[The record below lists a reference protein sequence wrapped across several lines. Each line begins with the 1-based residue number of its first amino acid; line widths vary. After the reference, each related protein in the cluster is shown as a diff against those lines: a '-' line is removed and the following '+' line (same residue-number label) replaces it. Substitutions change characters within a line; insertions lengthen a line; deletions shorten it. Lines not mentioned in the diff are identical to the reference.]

1 LTARHAL
8 LGAFVAGM
16 VAAGRPA
23 LVLLA
28 PLAVPRRPLLGLAL
42 LAAALAG
49 SLGAHARIEQLD
61 RTALR
66 LGSSISEQVT
76 LLDLPHDTSFGGWQ
90 ATVGV
95 RGERVALTA
104 GRWLPRPAVAIG
116 AHLRVAGSLK
126 AAPDWMR
133 SRNVHAAL
141 AATSVRPTGTAR
153 GGFAGFVDGIRARAE
168 RALSDGPVSGLLRG
182 MVLGEGEALPVDVQ
196 DDFRAASLTHLVA
209 ASGQNVALLAALA
222 VALGTALGLGLRG
235 RLLLA
240 LALVVVY
247 VPLAGAGPS
256 IQRAGIMGGAAL
268 VAALAGRPS
277 SRAYALLLAAAVTL
291 LANPRAAADPGWQLS
306 FAAVIGIAVGAGR
319 VAGWLRDRR
328 VPRGVADATA
338 MTVAATVAT
347 APLIALHFGRV
358 SPIGLPA
365 NVLAAPAVAPV
376 MWLGAIAAAVG
387 QLSASAAVPF
397 TAVASL
403 PAAYLAWLGHAAANM
418 RMVVPV
424 CAVLGCATPAPPE
437 LRISFLDVGQGDATL
452 IQAGGRSVL
461 VDAGPPGDHIA
472 ARLRGAGVRHLDL
485 LVITHAQADHEGGVP
500 DVLSHVPTKAL
511 LDGGRHQARAGQ
523 VLHVGPIRLD
533 VLSPPAG
540 RRIPGE
546 DPNTSAIVLEATV
559 DGVRTLLPA
568 DAESDVLSA
577 LPLEPVDL
585 LKVSHHGSADPG
597 LPALLS
603 TLRPRAAVI
612 EVGAHNRYGHPAAS
626 TLHALR
632 GTRVYRTDRDGTVRF
647 ELRAGRLVETE
658 GTVP

>member
-8 LGAFVAGM
+8 LGAFVVGM
-16 VAAGRPA
+16 LATGHPA
-23 LVLLA
+23 LVLPA
-28 PLAVPRRPLLGLAL
+28 PLLVPRRPLLGCAL

-49 SLGAHARIEQLD
+49 SLAAHARIERLD

-66 LGSSISEQVT
+66 LGSSVSEQMT
-76 LLDLPHDTSFGGWQ
+76 LLDLPRETSFGGWQ
-90 ATVGV
+90 ATVGL

-104 GRWLPRPAVAIG
+104 GRWVPRPAASIG
-116 AHLRVAGSLK
+116 AHLRVTGTLK
-126 AAPDWMR
+126 PAPQWMR
-133 SRNVHAAL
+133 PRNVHAAL
-141 AATSVRPTGTAR
+141 TATSVRATGTAR
-153 GGFAGFVDGIRARAE
+153 GGFPGFVDGIRARAD
-168 RALSDGPVSGLLRG
+168 RALSAGRVSGLLRG
-182 MVLGEGEALPVDVQ
+182 MVLGEGEALPADMQ

-222 VALGTALGLGLRG
+222 VALGTALALGLSG

-240 LALVVVY
+240 LALVAVY

-319 VAGWLRDRR
+319 VARALRDRR

-338 MTVAATVAT
+338 MTIAATVAT

-376 MWLGAIAAAVG
+376 MWLGALAATAG
-387 QLSASAAVPF
+387 QLSATAAVPF
-397 TAVASL
+397 TALASL
-403 PAAYLAWLGHAAANM
+403 PAAYLAWLGHAAAHV
-418 RMVVPV
+418 RVVAGV
-424 CAVLGCATPAPPE
+424 CAVIGCASPAPPQA
-437 LRISFLDVGQGDATL
+437 RISFLDVGQGDATL
-452 IQAGGRSVL
+452 IQAGGHAVL

-472 ARLRGAGVRHLDL
+472 SLLGGEGVRRLDL
-485 LVITHAQADHEGGVP
+485 LIITHGQADHEGGKP
-500 DVLSHVPTKAL
+500 EVLAHFPGTPV
-511 LDGGRHQARAGQ
+511 LDGARVHAGEVLRIGR
-523 VLHVGPIRLD
+523 IRLD
-533 VLSPPAG
+533 VLWPPAG
-540 RRIPGE
+540 RGIPGE
-546 DPNTSAIVLEATV
+546 DPNARAIVLEATV
-559 DGVRTLLPA
+559 GRERALLTA
-568 DAESDVLSA
+568 DAESDVLSQ

-597 LPALLS
+597 LPALLGV
-603 TLRPRAAVI
+603 LRPRAAII
-612 EVGAHNRYGHPAAS
+612 EVGAHNTYGHPAPS
-626 TLHALR
+626 TLRALQ
-632 GTRVYRTDRDGTVRF
+632 GIRVFRTDQDGTVRF
-647 ELRAGRLVETE
+647 DYDLAGA
-658 GTVP
+658 